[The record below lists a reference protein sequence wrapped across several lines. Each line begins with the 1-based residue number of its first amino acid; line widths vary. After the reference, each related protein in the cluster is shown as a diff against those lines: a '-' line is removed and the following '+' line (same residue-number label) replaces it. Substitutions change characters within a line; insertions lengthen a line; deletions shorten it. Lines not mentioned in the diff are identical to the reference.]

1 MKSSGSFP
9 VETTRLTFRRGALGL
24 AVLALAAT
32 QACTTASAASLS
44 TAALQSG
51 DLAIVLDGEIANGDG
66 DAVEALMKET
76 NDRGRLVAALR
87 LDSPGGS
94 LAESVKIAEL
104 VQRTKIAVVVGPR
117 AQCASACFLIF
128 AAGTEKFVGYGAAIG
143 VHGASDR
150 YGRITPRA
158 AAATVS
164 MARMVREFGVPP
176 GIVEKLVVTGPDE
189 IVWLSTDELRSMG
202 AVIAGRPHVSL
213 PIIAAPASG

>member
-104 VQRTKIAVVVGPR
+104 VQRTKIAVVVGF
-117 AQCASACFLIF
+117 AIAFSAAC
-128 AAGTEKFVGYGAAIG
+128 T
-143 VHGASDR
+143 
-150 YGRITPRA
+150 
-158 AAATVS
+158 
-164 MARMVREFGVPP
+164 AR
-176 GIVEKLVVTGPDE
+176 
-189 IVWLSTDELRSMG
+189 STS
-202 AVIAGRPHVSL
+202 A
-213 PIIAAPASG
+213 ASGAIRISKASNGWSDFTTPSERDRPGVFTVQRVRIMS